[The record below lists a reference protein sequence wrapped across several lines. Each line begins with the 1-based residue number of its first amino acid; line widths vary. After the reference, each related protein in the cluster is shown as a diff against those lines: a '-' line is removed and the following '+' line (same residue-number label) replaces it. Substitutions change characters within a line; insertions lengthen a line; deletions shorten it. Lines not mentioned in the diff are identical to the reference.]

1 MEKAA
6 GEVNVPR
13 ELLNKGKD
21 TVERGE
27 AAILLRASEE
37 LLHKNNLSVYA
48 FGYVVF

>member
-13 ELLNKGKD
+13 ELLNNGTD
-21 TVERGE
+21 TEVRE

-37 LLHKNNLSVYA
+37 LLYKSNLSIYA